1 VLTFWVEGSVEN
13 KAVKLE
19 LEDTLSGILVKATAA
34 KFSSGS
40 AGSGTDW
47 DTSGTLGTVATSLT
61 ASGYG
66 VSLLQANGAN
76 LTSAMRAEG
85 AIAARD
91 LVAFDLVTGVQSLL
105 SHSAAASNLESQAG
119 DVRNATLSADGRYVL
134 FTAADAT
141 KFGNGGT
148 AFIDTAPAVTDLFAT
163 DVQTGQIRLLSR
175 SGGGA
180 TASAGVAPTL
190 LGTTAEGWAVFSV
203 NNASALGFT
212 DSATSM
218 SDLFAFNLADGTL
231 KLISRASSGSAI
243 SSAGVAVTFERI
255 VGNHVYFTANNA
267 TSLGFTSDADN
278 ARADLFRFAPTT
290 GAMELLSHSTTSA
303 TAAFAGNYR
312 AGSLTVSPN
321 GRYVAFAMNMQ
332 GSSGGFT
339 VNVNGDALFLADSQ
353 TGAIRIVNSNDSEGT
368 TLSYAA
374 WAGVQDFERFFTP
387 DGRLFVW
394 GSSYGG
400 YLESDRT
407 GADGGW
413 DNQFGRN
420 AYMVDLSNGV
430 SNAGIAQLNQLL
442 NRSPAGPT
450 VAAAAD
456 VALVGVSPDSRLA
469 FFTAADATKFGNGG
483 VAFADSGP
491 TATDVFAFDLTT
503 RSIVLVS
510 GANGVS
516 FGQSATFLGVSEGGT
531 VLVSLGNVAGL
542 GSIAGTLTDPNTSGT
557 DVLALRLNL
566 LDLINADDSTEIGT
580 ATDNYTKKD
589 SFTLTSLGMP
599 GRSLQLLDNGVLVA
613 TQTSGA
619 SGIVTWAL
627 TNVDNGVHTYT
638 LRDTAEQVPFRLAN
652 ALGSPSLVVTVDVS
666 NRAPTNIGLSR
677 SLIAENAGANAVV
690 GSLSTTDPDAG
701 NTFTYAL
708 VSGEGDSGNSAFNI
722 VGNQLRANASLSLA
736 AQSSHSVRIRTT
748 DQDGLSYEESFTLT
762 VTVANRTPTDIA
774 LSASSLAENAGAN
787 AVVGTLSSTDPDEAN
802 EFTYSLVAGS
812 GDTDNALFNV
822 AANQLR
828 ATASL
833 DFETKSSYSVR
844 VRTTDQ
850 GGLAFDK
857 TFTITATNVNEPPTN
872 VLLSNSS
879 VAENAGANAVVG
891 TLSSV
896 DPDAGDTFTYT
907 LVAGT
912 GAADNASFNI
922 SGSQVRA
929 TANLDFETK
938 SSYSIR
944 VRASDAVGLTFDK
957 ALTINATNA
966 NESPTNVA
974 LSKSTIM
981 EQSGANAVVG
991 VLSTT
996 DPDAGDTFTYTL
1008 VVGTGST
1015 DNNSFN
1021 ISGGQLRANAS
1032 FSLATQSSYSVRVR
1046 TTDQGGLAF
1055 EKAFTIT
1062 VTPANL
1068 APTDIAL
1075 SGTTI
1080 AENAGVNAVVG
1091 SLSTMDPDSGNTF
1104 TYSLVAGSGDIDN
1117 SWFNIS
1123 GTQFRATAS
1132 LDFETKSIYAVRV
1145 RTTDQGGLT
1154 FEKAFTIAATN
1165 VNEAPTDIALSK
1177 TTIVENAG
1185 ANAVVGTLSA
1195 TDPDAGNTITYS
1207 LVAGTGSTD
1216 NAAFNISGVELRATS
1231 SLNAATKSSYSVRV
1245 RATDQGGLSFE
1256 KEFTITVT
1264 PANRAPTDL
1273 VLSAKTV
1280 SENNAANAVVGEL
1293 SSVDPDAERT
1303 FNYSL
1308 VSGPGSADNAAFN
1321 IAGSRLRATSVFDF
1335 ETKRSY
1341 AIRLRTTGQDGL
1353 FFEKSFTI
1361 SVTNVN
1367 EAPTDV
1373 ALAPNA
1379 IAENAGANGVVG
1391 TLTTIDPDAANSFTF
1406 FAYTLVSGSGDTDN
1420 GSFNIQGNRLRATTS
1435 LDFETKSSY
1444 SIRVRAEDQG
1454 GLTVDKTLTVSV
1466 TNVNEAP
1473 TNLALSNSTIPENAG
1488 TNALVGNF
1496 TAIDPD
1502 AGSQFTYRLVI
1513 GEGSADNALFRLN
1526 GNQLRAMG
1534 SLNFE
1539 TRSSYSIRVAAADLG
1554 GLSFA
1559 KSFIVTATNVNE
1571 RPTNLTL
1578 SKLSIVE
1585 NAGVNAVVGQIA
1597 TSDPDAGDTFIYTL
1611 VAGTGDT
1618 DNAAFNIDGNQ
1629 LRASASLDFETK
1641 SSYSVRLRST
1651 DAGGLFAEKSFKIS
1665 VTNANDA
1672 PTNIALSSTTIAENV
1687 GVNGVV
1693 GTLTATDQDKSS
1705 KFTFTLVPGAGD
1717 TDNGAFNI
1725 SNNVL
1730 RASQSLN
1737 FETKS
1742 SYSVRVRVTD
1752 QAGGQFEKEFAIGV
1766 RDVNETP
1773 TAIALSNSTIA
1784 ENAGANAVVGTLS
1797 ATDPDVGG
1805 SFTYALVRGTG
1816 DTGNSAFNIS
1826 GNQLRATKSLNAA
1839 TRSSYS
1845 VRVQVTDQG
1854 GLRFVRTFTIT
1865 VTAAAG
1871 PGMAGGSDSGEGE
1884 GESSWTAIESVRA
1897 CDAIFADWKE

>member
-1 VLTFWVEGSVEN
+1 
-13 KAVKLE
+13 
-19 LEDTLSGILVKATAA
+19 
-34 KFSSGS
+34 
-40 AGSGTDW
+40 
-47 DTSGTLGTVATSLT
+47 
-61 ASGYG
+61 
-66 VSLLQANGAN
+66 
-76 LTSAMRAEG
+76 
-85 AIAARD
+85 
-91 LVAFDLVTGVQSLL
+91 
-105 SHSAAASNLESQAG
+105 
-119 DVRNATLSADGRYVL
+119 
-134 FTAADAT
+134 
-141 KFGNGGT
+141 
-148 AFIDTAPAVTDLFAT
+148 
-163 DVQTGQIRLLSR
+163 
-175 SGGGA
+175 
-180 TASAGVAPTL
+180 
-190 LGTTAEGWAVFSV
+190 
-203 NNASALGFT
+203 
-212 DSATSM
+212 
-218 SDLFAFNLADGTL
+218 
-231 KLISRASSGSAI
+231 
-243 SSAGVAVTFERI
+243 
-255 VGNHVYFTANNA
+255 
-267 TSLGFTSDADN
+267 
-278 ARADLFRFAPTT
+278 
-290 GAMELLSHSTTSA
+290 
-303 TAAFAGNYR
+303 
-312 AGSLTVSPN
+312 
-321 GRYVAFAMNMQ
+321 
-332 GSSGGFT
+332 
-339 VNVNGDALFLADSQ
+339 
-353 TGAIRIVNSNDSEGT
+353 
-368 TLSYAA
+368 
-374 WAGVQDFERFFTP
+374 
-387 DGRLFVW
+387 
-394 GSSYGG
+394 
-400 YLESDRT
+400 
-407 GADGGW
+407 
-413 DNQFGRN
+413 
-420 AYMVDLSNGV
+420 
-430 SNAGIAQLNQLL
+430 
-442 NRSPAGPT
+442 
-450 VAAAAD
+450 
-456 VALVGVSPDSRLA
+456 
-469 FFTAADATKFGNGG
+469 
-483 VAFADSGP
+483 
-491 TATDVFAFDLTT
+491 
-503 RSIVLVS
+503 
-510 GANGVS
+510 
-516 FGQSATFLGVSEGGT
+516 
-531 VLVSLGNVAGL
+531 
-542 GSIAGTLTDPNTSGT
+542 
-557 DVLALRLNL
+557 
-566 LDLINADDSTEIGT
+566 
-580 ATDNYTKKD
+580 
-589 SFTLTSLGMP
+589 
-599 GRSLQLLDNGVLVA
+599 
-613 TQTSGA
+613 
-619 SGIVTWAL
+619 
-627 TNVDNGVHTYT
+627 
-638 LRDTAEQVPFRLAN
+638 
-652 ALGSPSLVVTVDVS
+652 
-666 NRAPTNIGLSR
+666 
-677 SLIAENAGANAVV
+677 V
-690 GSLSTTDPDAG
+690 GSLST
-701 NTFTYAL
+701 
-708 VSGEGDSGNSAFNI
+708 I
-722 VGNQLRANASLSLA
+722 
-736 AQSSHSVRIRTT
+736 
-748 DQDGLSYEESFTLT
+748 
-762 VTVANRTPTDIA
+762 
-774 LSASSLAENAGAN
+774 
-787 AVVGTLSSTDPDEAN
+787 
-802 EFTYSLVAGS
+802 
-812 GDTDNALFNV
+812 
-822 AANQLR
+822 
-828 ATASL
+828 
-833 DFETKSSYSVR
+833 
-844 VRTTDQ
+844 
-850 GGLAFDK
+850 
-857 TFTITATNVNEPPTN
+857 
-872 VLLSNSS
+872 
-879 VAENAGANAVVG
+879 
-891 TLSSV
+891 
-896 DPDAGDTFTYT
+896 
-907 LVAGT
+907 
-912 GAADNASFNI
+912 
-922 SGSQVRA
+922 
-929 TANLDFETK
+929 
-938 SSYSIR
+938 
-944 VRASDAVGLTFDK
+944 
-957 ALTINATNA
+957 
-966 NESPTNVA
+966 
-974 LSKSTIM
+974 
-981 EQSGANAVVG
+981 
-991 VLSTT
+991 
-996 DPDAGDTFTYTL
+996 
-1008 VVGTGST
+1008 
-1015 DNNSFN
+1015 
-1021 ISGGQLRANAS
+1021 
-1032 FSLATQSSYSVRVR
+1032 
-1046 TTDQGGLAF
+1046 
-1055 EKAFTIT
+1055 
-1062 VTPANL
+1062 
-1068 APTDIAL
+1068 
-1075 SGTTI
+1075 
-1080 AENAGVNAVVG
+1080 
-1091 SLSTMDPDSGNTF
+1091 DPDSGNTF

-1123 GTQFRATAS
+1123 GTQFRASAS
-1132 LDFETKSIYAVRV
+1132 LDFETKSTYSVRV

-1154 FEKAFTIAATN
+1154 FEKAFTITATN

-1177 TTIVENAG
+1177 TTIVGNAG

-1195 TDPDAGNTITYS
+1195 TDPDAGNTFTYS

-1216 NAAFNISGVELRATS
+1216 NAAFNISAGELRATS
-1231 SLNAATKSSYSVRV
+1231 SLNAAAKSSYSVRV
-1245 RATDQGGLSFE
+1245 RATDQGGLRFE
-1256 KEFTITVT
+1256 KAFTITVT

-1273 VLSAKTV
+1273 ALSATTI

-1293 SSVDPDAERT
+1293 SSVDPDTANT

-1308 VSGPGSADNAAFN
+1308 VSGTGSTDNAAFN
-1321 IAGSRLRATSVFDF
+1321 IAGSRLRATSALDF

-1341 AIRLRTTGQDGL
+1341 AIRLRTTDQDGL
-1353 FFEKSFTI
+1353 FYEKTFTV

-1420 GSFNIQGNRLRATTS
+1420 GLFNLLGNKLRATTS

-1444 SIRVRAEDQG
+1444 SIRVRAADQG

-1539 TRSSYSIRVAAADLG
+1539 TRSSYSVRVAAADLA
-1554 GLSFA
+1554 GLLFA

-1578 SKLSIVE
+1578 SKLSIAE
-1585 NAGVNAVVGQIA
+1585 NGGVNAVIGQIA
-1597 TSDPDAGDTFIYTL
+1597 SSDPDAGDTFTYTL